1 MPSPLRVVLKHL
13 FGTTATQFGSL
24 SEKGGK
30 SSDGV
35 EINLYIYI
43 YPQLPPLHCVHGCK
57 HERRQLLTSIDTL
70 GASLVSQMVNG
81 EGNGLAAAAAD
92 GKIS

>member
-1 MPSPLRVVLKHL
+1 MVW
-13 FGTTATQFGSL
+13 
-24 SEKGGK
+24 K
-30 SSDGV
+30 ST
-35 EINLYIYI
+35 YIYI

-92 GKIS
+92 GKISQDKLDGKIIDVA